1 MIYFFVFLFALAFGS
16 FFNVCIVRLPQKQS
30 LIPPSHCPKCNY
42 KITKLQNIPI
52 FSYLFLRGKC
62 KNCGSKIPLH
72 YFLVEF
78 ITPVVFILLYLKFGL
93 TLDFAKFIIFFSFGI
108 IIFFIDYF
116 HQLIPDKLSLPLIL
130 LGFIFAFIAKEYT
143 LILGAIF
150 GFGFFYILGYLFK
163 YFTKKDGIG
172 GGDIK
177 LITAIGAFF
186 GLSGV
191 IFTII
196 VSAIIALIFL
206 LSIGYDKRKYFPF
219 GPFLIFTSFLH
230 TIVGSTILSL
240 YWNLFL

>member
-130 LGFIFAFIAKEYT
+130 LGIIFAILAKNYI
-143 LILGAIF
+143 LIYGAVF
-150 GFGFFYILGYLFK
+150 GFSFFYILGYLFK
-163 YFTKKDGIG
+163 CFTQKDGIG

-177 LITAIGAFF
+177 LTAAIGAFF

-191 IFTII
+191 IFTIVI
-196 VSAIIALIFL
+196 SATIALTFL
-206 LSIGYDKRKYFPF
+206 LAIGHDKRNYFPF
-219 GPFLIFTSFLH
+219 GPFLIFASFLYLFFGEIITYH
-230 TIVGSTILSL
+230 
-240 YWNLFL
+240 YWKLFL